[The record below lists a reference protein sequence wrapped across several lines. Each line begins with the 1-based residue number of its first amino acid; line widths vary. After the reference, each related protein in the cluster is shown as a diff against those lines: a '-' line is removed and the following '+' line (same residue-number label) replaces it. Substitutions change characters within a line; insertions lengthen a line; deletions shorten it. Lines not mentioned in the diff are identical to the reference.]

1 MKALS
6 DMYEKPSANNKMH
19 LMKKLFNLKMAENTL
34 VAQYLNEFNTI
45 TNQLLSVEIDFDDEI
60 HALIILASLPNSWEA
75 MRMIVSNSIRKE
87 KLKYN
92 DIRDLILAEE
102 IRRRDASK
110 TSRFGSA
117 LNLETKAEV
126 ITEIQIETDQNPK
139 ILIRTKVN
147 LYQPN
152 EWYQSPWWCGVKVAR
167 LSIFFLQL
175 E

>member
-1 MKALS
+1 
-6 DMYEKPSANNKMH
+6 
-19 LMKKLFNLKMAENTL
+19 
-34 VAQYLNEFNTI
+34 
-45 TNQLLSVEIDFDDEI
+45 
-60 HALIILASLPNSWEA
+60 
-75 MRMIVSNSIRKE
+75 MIVSNSIRKE

-92 DIRDLILAEE
+92 DIRDLILVEE

-126 ITEIQIETDQNPK
+126 ITKIQIKADQNPK

-152 EWYQSPWWCGVKVAR
+152 EWYQSPW
-167 LSIFFLQL
+167 
-175 E
+175 